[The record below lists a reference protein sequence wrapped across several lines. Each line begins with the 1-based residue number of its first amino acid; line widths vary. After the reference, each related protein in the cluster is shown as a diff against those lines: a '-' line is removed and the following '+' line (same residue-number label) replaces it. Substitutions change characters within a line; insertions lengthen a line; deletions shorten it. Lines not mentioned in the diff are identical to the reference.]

1 MARRGI
7 PKHGISWYLPEW
19 MAACGLEGR
28 GAQARMMELTGW
40 SRATMSQ
47 LYNGK
52 QDFSPDILR
61 QAAAALQVEV
71 YELLMPPEKAMVL
84 RQAVASAR
92 RIVEIAE
99 EADPVAKDALREKF
113 AQGK

>member
-7 PKHGISWYLPEW
+7 PKNGMSWYLPEW
-19 MAACGLEGR
+19 MEACGFKGR

-52 QDFSPDILR
+52 QDYSPDVLAT
-61 QAAAALQVEV
+61 AAKALGLQP
-71 YELLMPPEKAMVL
+71 YELLMPPERALLL
-84 RQAVASAR
+84 RQAVANAR
-92 RIVEIAE
+92 QIVEMVTEPDSEKRAAFE
-99 EADPVAKDALREKF
+99 RKF
-113 AQGK
+113 AQGE